1 MSDSVRIDLENKI
14 FARARALD
22 TQIEALG
29 GGWFSVSSDAKLNAL
44 LGVYNA
50 NFRVENLRMFCSF
63 QEELE
68 SWKEYVL
75 TRVYP
80 PGAMLLEASRE
91 WKFEYLMHY
100 EKNKI

>member
-14 FARARALD
+14 FVRAQALG

-29 GGWFSVSSDAKLNAL
+29 GGWFAASSDVQLNAL

-50 NFRVENLRMFCSF
+50 HFRAENLRRFCTP

-68 SWKEYVL
+68 PWKNYVL
-75 TRVYP
+75 ARVYP
-80 PGAMLLEASRE
+80 PGAMLGEAGRV
-91 WKFEYLMHY
+91 WKFEWLMHY